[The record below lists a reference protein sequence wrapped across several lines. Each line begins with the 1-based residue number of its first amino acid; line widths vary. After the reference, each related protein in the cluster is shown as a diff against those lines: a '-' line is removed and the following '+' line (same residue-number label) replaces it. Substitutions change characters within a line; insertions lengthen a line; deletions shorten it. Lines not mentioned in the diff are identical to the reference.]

1 MTDGHQFLAMHDWSF
16 SNHFY
21 SDFSLATGGGQACH
35 LPVSSPVL
43 LSVSPLIA
51 GDLHHLSLYDSWIPP
66 PPPCKKNLKTLFE
79 NSFSLS
85 VNFRAQHMKKGNLVK
100 INHKKKF
107 GPLYPIYASAG
118 NQTPLNPTP

>member
-1 MTDGHQFLAMHDWSF
+1 MTDGQQFLAMHDWSF

-43 LSVSPLIA
+43 LSVSPLID
-51 GDLHHLSLYDSWIPP
+51 GGPTTPLPLWQLNSPP
-66 PPPCKKNLKTLFE
+66 PRKKKLENIIW
-79 NSFSLS
+79 NSFSLC

-107 GPLYPIYASAG
+107 GPLYLIYASAG

>member
-43 LSVSPLIA
+43 LSVSPLID
-51 GDLHHLSLYDSWIPP
+51 GRPTPPLPLWQLNPPPRKKKLENIIWKLFLSL
-66 PPPCKKNLKTLFE
+66 CKFQSTTHE
-79 NSFSLS
+79 ERELS
-85 VNFRAQHMKKGNLVK
+85 KDK
-100 INHKKKF
+100 
-107 GPLYPIYASAG
+107 P
-118 NQTPLNPTP
+118 

>member
-43 LSVSPLIA
+43 LSVSPLID
-51 GDLHHLSLYDSWIPP
+51 GRPTPP
-66 PPPCKKNLKTLFE
+66 LPLWQLNPPPCKKNLKTLFE

>member
-1 MTDGHQFLAMHDWSF
+1 MTDGQQFLAMHDWSF

-43 LSVSPLIA
+43 LSVSPLID
-51 GDLHHLSLYDSWIPP
+51 GRPTPP
-66 PPPCKKNLKTLFE
+66 LPLWQLNSPPRKKNLKTLFE
-79 NSFSLS
+79 NSFSLC